1 MKKNTIKVVL
11 LVCFIL
17 FSLICVDHFTCV
29 DAYCSRKIEG
39 YWDPNGQY
47 HEYPKEETRTP
58 EEKLAL
64 MIETFRGLGW
74 SEESIQESVPTWRKE
89 LGLDSSAS
97 STGSSSTSS
106 STQAPAKATP
116 SYTKE
121 QIEAAWEET
130 GRVEATCKADGSI
143 SYKNSLTGKTKTE
156 KIPATGLHTFEV
168 TEHVDATC
176 IADGHETRTC
186 SVCGETQTEVI
197 PSTGNEHTYEL
208 TEKAEPTCT
217 EEGREVYVCSLCG
230 DTYTTP
236 IPATGHKQGAPVVT
250 KKAGM
255 FSEGELTV
263 YCETCGAVMS
273 TEVISQTCPLAL
285 WQIIVIAIGIVA
297 VVLAV
302 IMVAMKNRAKVC
314 LQ

>member
-11 LVCFIL
+11 MVCLSIL
-17 FSLICVDHFTCV
+17 FSLACFWLMSIDG
-29 DAYCSRKIEG
+29 YCEIKG

-47 HEYPKEETRTP
+47 HELPPDKQLTP
-58 EEKLAL
+58 EEELA
-64 MIETFRGLGW
+64 MDIENARLAGW
-74 SEESIQESVPTWRKE
+74 SEEEIQEFMPTWRKR
-89 LGLDSSAS
+89 LGLDSSTP
-97 STGSSSTSS
+97 STGSASNS
-106 STQAPAKATP
+106 STQAPAKATS

-130 GRVEATCKADGSI
+130 GRVEATCGADGSV

-186 SVCGETQTEVI
+186 SVCGEIQTEVI
-197 PSTGNEHTYEL
+197 P
-208 TEKAEPTCT
+208 AF
-217 EEGREVYVCSLCG
+217 
-230 DTYTTP
+230 
-236 IPATGHKQGAPVVT
+236 GHKESNPVVT
-250 KKAGM
+250 KKAGW

-273 TEVISQTCPLAL
+273 TEVVPQTCPLAL
-285 WQIIVIAIGIVA
+285 WQIIVIVIGIVA

>member
-1 MKKNTIKVVL
+1 MKNNTIKVVL

-17 FSLICVDHFTCV
+17 LSLICVDHFTCV
-29 DAYCSRKIEG
+29 DVQCMDSFKG
-39 YWDPNGQY
+39 YWDPSGQY
-47 HEYPKEETRTP
+47 HELPPEKELTSEETLELRIKNARKAGFS
-58 EEKLAL
+58 EEK
-64 MIETFRGLGW
+64 
-74 SEESIQESVPTWRKE
+74 IQGYIPTWRKE
-89 LGLDSSAS
+89 LGLDSSES
-97 STGSSSTSS
+97 SIGSSSAS

-130 GRVEATCKADGSI
+130 GRVEATCGADGSI
-143 SYKNSLTGKTKTE
+143 SYKNTLTGKTKTE

-197 PSTGNEHTYEL
+197 PAL
-208 TEKAEPTCT
+208 
-217 EEGREVYVCSLCG
+217 
-230 DTYTTP
+230 
-236 IPATGHKQGAPVVT
+236 GHKEGNPVVT
-250 KKAGM
+250 KKAGW

-273 TEVISQTCPLAL
+273 TEVVPQTCPLAL
-285 WQIIVIAIGIVA
+285 WQIIVIASGIVILVL
-297 VVLAV
+297 VVTML
-302 IMVAMKNRAKVC
+302 AMKNKAKVC

>member
-1 MKKNTIKVVL
+1 MKKNTIKVL
-11 LVCFIL
+11 MVCLSIL
-17 FSLICVDHFTCV
+17 FSLACVDHFTCV
-29 DAYCSRKIEG
+29 DAYCRNRIEG

-47 HEYPKEETRTP
+47 HEYSKESRTP
-58 EEKLAL
+58 EETLSQL
-64 MIETFRGLGW
+64 IETFRGMGW
-74 SEESIQESVPTWRKE
+74 SEESIQESLPTWRSE
-89 LGLDSSAS
+89 LGLDSSTPT
-97 STGSSSTSS
+97 TGSANTSASTP
-106 STQAPAKATP
+106 APSKATP

-130 GRVEATCKADGSI
+130 GRVEATCGEDGSI

-176 IADGHETRTC
+176 IADGHETHTC

-197 PSTGNEHTYEL
+197 PSTGNEHSYEL
-208 TEKAEPTCT
+208 TEKVDPTCT

-230 DTYTTP
+230 DTYTEA
-236 IPATGHKQGAPVVT
+236 IPATGHKEGAPVVT
-250 KKAGM
+250 KKAGL

-273 TEVISQTCPLAL
+273 TEVIPQTCPLAI
-285 WQIIVIAIGIVA
+285 WQIIAIFAGIVVA
-297 VVLAV
+297 ILAV
-302 IMVAMKNRAKVC
+302 IKVVIKNRAKVC

>member
-11 LVCFIL
+11 MVCFIL
-17 FSLICVDHFTCV
+17 FSLACVDHFTCV
-29 DAYCSRKIEG
+29 DAYCKDSVRG
-39 YWDPNGQY
+39 YWDPSGQY
-47 HEYPKEETRTP
+47 HAFPPEEQHTP
-58 EEKLAL
+58 EEELAL
-64 MIETFRGLGW
+64 KIENAHLAGW
-74 SEESIQESVPTWRKE
+74 SEQDIQELIPIWRKK

-97 STGSSSTSS
+97 STGSAGTS

-121 QIEAAWEET
+121 QVEAAWEET
-130 GRVEATCKADGSI
+130 GRVEATCGADGSV

-197 PSTGNEHTYEL
+197 PSTGTEHAYEL
-208 TEKAEPTCT
+208 TEKVEATCT

-236 IPATGHKQGAPVVT
+236 IPATGHKEGAPVVT
-250 KKAGM
+250 KKAGW
-255 FSEGELTV
+255 FSEGELTI

-273 TEVISQTCPLAL
+273 TEVIPQTCPLAI
-285 WQIIVIAIGIVA
+285 WQIIVIAVGIV
-297 VVLAV
+297 VITLAV
-302 IMVAMKNRAKVC
+302 IMIAMKNRAKVC

>member
-11 LVCFIL
+11 MVCFIL

-29 DAYCSRKIEG
+29 DAYCRNRIEG
-39 YWDPNGQY
+39 YWDPSGQY
-47 HEYPKEETRTP
+47 HEYPPEKIYTP
-58 EEKLAL
+58 EEELAKR
-64 MIETFRGLGW
+64 IEIFRGMGF
-74 SEESIQESVPTWRKE
+74 SEESIQEEIPNWRKE

-106 STQAPAKATP
+106 STQAPAKATS

-130 GRVEATCKADGSI
+130 GRVEATCGADGSV
-143 SYKNSLTGKTKTE
+143 SYKNTLTGKTKTE

-186 SVCGETQTEVI
+186 YVCGETQTEVI
-197 PSTGNEHTYEL
+197 P
-208 TEKAEPTCT
+208 
-217 EEGREVYVCSLCG
+217 
-230 DTYTTP
+230 
-236 IPATGHKQGAPVVT
+236 ATGHKEGNPAAT
-250 KKAGM
+250 KKAGW

-263 YCETCGAVMS
+263 CCEVCGTVLS
-273 TEVISQTCPLAL
+273 TEVIPQTCPLAL
-285 WQIIVIAIGIVA
+285 WQIIVIVIGIVTL
-297 VVLAV
+297 VLAV
-302 IMVAMKNRAKVC
+302 TMLAMKNKAKVC

>member
-11 LVCFIL
+11 MVCFIL

-29 DAYCSRKIEG
+29 DAHCKNRIEG
-39 YWDPNGQY
+39 YWDPSGQY
-47 HEYPKEETRTP
+47 HELAPTP
-58 EEKLAL
+58 ELSPEEVLAKK
-64 MIETFRGLGW
+64 IETFRGLGW
-74 SEESIQESVPTWRKE
+74 SEEEIQEFLPSWRKR
-89 LGLDSSAS
+89 LGLDSAEP
-97 STGSSSTSS
+97 STGSTSTSS
-106 STQAPAKATP
+106 STQNSAKSTP

-130 GRVEATCKADGSI
+130 GRVEATCGADGSV

-197 PSTGNEHTYEL
+197 P
-208 TEKAEPTCT
+208 
-217 EEGREVYVCSLCG
+217 
-230 DTYTTP
+230 
-236 IPATGHKQGAPVVT
+236 ATGHKEGNPAVT
-250 KKAGM
+250 KKAGW

-263 YCETCGAVMS
+263 CCEVCGTVLS
-273 TEVISQTCPLAL
+273 TEVIPQTCPLAL
-285 WQIIVIAIGIVA
+285 WQIIVIAIGIVIL
-297 VVLAV
+297 VLAV
-302 IMVAMKNRAKVC
+302 TMLAMKNKAKVC

>member
-1 MKKNTIKVVL
+1 MKKNTIKVL
-11 LVCFIL
+11 MVCLSIL

-29 DAYCSRKIEG
+29 DAHCEDSVRG
-39 YWDPNGQY
+39 FWDPSGQY
-47 HEYPKEETRTP
+47 HAFPPEKERTP
-58 EEKLAL
+58 EENLAL
-64 MIETFRGLGW
+64 DIENARLAGW
-74 SEESIQESVPTWRKE
+74 SEQEIQEFMPTWRKR
-89 LGLDSSAS
+89 LGLDSSAPS
-97 STGSSSTSS
+97 NGSSSTS
-106 STQAPAKATP
+106 STQAPAKATS

-130 GRVEATCKADGSI
+130 GRVEATCGADGSV

-197 PSTGNEHTYEL
+197 PSTGTEHAYEL
-208 TEKAEPTCT
+208 TEKVEPTCT

-236 IPATGHKQGAPVVT
+236 IPATGHKEGAPVVT
-250 KKAGM
+250 KKAGL
-255 FSEGELTV
+255 FSEGELTI

-273 TEVISQTCPLAL
+273 TEAVPQTCPLAL

-297 VVLAV
+297 LVLAV

>member
-1 MKKNTIKVVL
+1 MKKNTIKVL
-11 LVCFIL
+11 MVCLSIL
-17 FSLICVDHFTCV
+17 FGLACVDYFTCV
-29 DAYCSRKIEG
+29 NAYAKVTLGG
-39 YWDPNGQY
+39 YWDPSGQY
-47 HEYPKEETRTP
+47 HELPPEEEHTP
-58 EEKLAL
+58 EEEFNMLVNA
-64 MIETFRGLGW
+64 FREQGW
-74 SEESIQESVPTWRKE
+74 SEKEIQAFIPEWQRE
-89 LGLDSSAS
+89 LGLDSSATT
-97 STGSSSTSS
+97 TGSANTSASTP
-106 STQAPAKATP
+106 APSKSTP

-130 GRVEATCKADGSI
+130 GRVEATCGEDGSV

-186 SVCGETQTEVI
+186 SVCGESQTEVI
-197 PSTGNEHTYEL
+197 PSTGTEHNYEIK
-208 TEKAEPTCT
+208 EKVEPTCT

-236 IPATGHKQGAPVVT
+236 IPATGHKEGAPVVT
-250 KKAGM
+250 KKAGL

-285 WQIIVIAIGIVA
+285 WQIIVIAVGIVA
-297 VVLAV
+297 LTVAA
-302 IMVAMKNRAKVC
+302 IMMTKRSRVKVC

>member
-1 MKKNTIKVVL
+1 MKKNTIKVL
-11 LVCFIL
+11 MVCLSIL

-29 DAYCSRKIEG
+29 DAYCKVTLEG
-39 YWDPNGQY
+39 YWDPSGQY
-47 HEYPKEETRTP
+47 HEYPPEKELTP
-58 EEKLAL
+58 EE
-64 MIETFRGLGW
+64 TFELRIKNARKAGF
-74 SEESIQESVPTWRKE
+74 SEEKIQGYIPTWRKE
-89 LGLDSSAS
+89 LGLDSSAP
-97 STGSSSTSS
+97 STGSAGTS
-106 STQAPAKATP
+106 STQAPVKSTP

-176 IADGHETRTC
+176 VADGHETRTC
-186 SVCGETQTEVI
+186 SVCGENQTEVI
-197 PSTGNEHTYEL
+197 PSTGH
-208 TEKAEPTCT
+208 K
-217 EEGREVYVCSLCG
+217 EGN
-230 DTYTTP
+230 
-236 IPATGHKQGAPVVT
+236 PVVT
-250 KKAGM
+250 KKAGW

-263 YCETCGAVMS
+263 CCEVCGTVLS
-273 TEVISQTCPLAL
+273 TEVIPQTCPLAL
-285 WQIIVIAIGIVA
+285 WQIIVIVIGIVA

>member
-1 MKKNTIKVVL
+1 MKKNTIKVL
-11 LVCFIL
+11 MVCLSIL
-17 FSLICVDHFTCV
+17 FSLACVDHFTCV
-29 DAYCSRKIEG
+29 DAYCKVTLKG
-39 YWDPNGQY
+39 YWDPSGQY
-47 HEYPKEETRTP
+47 HELPPVKERTP
-58 EEKLAL
+58 EEELAKRIDVARE
-64 MIETFRGLGW
+64 MGFP
-74 SEESIQESVPTWRKE
+74 EESIQEEIPKWRKE
-89 LGLDSSAS
+89 LGLDSSTP
-97 STGSSSTSS
+97 STGSSNTSS
-106 STQAPAKATP
+106 SQTPAKSTP

-130 GRVEATCKADGSI
+130 ERVEATCGADGSV

-176 IADGHETRTC
+176 VADGHETRTC
-186 SVCGETQTEVI
+186 SVCGENQTEVI
-197 PSTGNEHTYEL
+197 PSTGAEHTYEL

-236 IPATGHKQGAPVVT
+236 IPATGHKESAPVVT
-250 KKAGM
+250 KKAGL

-285 WQIIVIAIGIVA
+285 WQIIVIAVGIIVII
-297 VVLAV
+297 LAV
-302 IMVAMKNRAKVC
+302 IMIAMKNRAKVC

>member
-1 MKKNTIKVVL
+1 MKKNTIKVL
-11 LVCFIL
+11 MVCLSIL
-17 FSLICVDHFTCV
+17 FSLACVDHFTCV
-29 DAYCSRKIEG
+29 DAHCMDSFKG
-39 YWDPNGQY
+39 YWDPSGQY
-47 HEYPKEETRTP
+47 HELPPEKELTP
-58 EEKLAL
+58 EE
-64 MIETFRGLGW
+64 TFELKIKNARKAGF
-74 SEESIQESVPTWRKE
+74 SEEDIQEIIPTWRKE
-89 LGLDSSAS
+89 LGLDFSTPA
-97 STGSSSTSS
+97 TGSASTSS
-106 STQAPAKATP
+106 STQASANSTP

-130 GRVEATCKADGSI
+130 ERVEATCGADGSI

-197 PSTGNEHTYEL
+197 PSTGAEHAYEL
-208 TEKAEPTCT
+208 IEKVDPTCT

-236 IPATGHKQGAPVVT
+236 IPATGHKEGAPVVT
-250 KKAGM
+250 KKAGW

-273 TEVISQTCPLAL
+273 TEVVPQTCPLAL

>member
-1 MKKNTIKVVL
+1 MKKNTIKVL
-11 LVCFIL
+11 MVCLSIL

-29 DAYCSRKIEG
+29 DAYCKVTLEG
-39 YWDPNGQY
+39 YWDPSGQY
-47 HEYPKEETRTP
+47 HEYPPEKELTP
-58 EEKLAL
+58 EE
-64 MIETFRGLGW
+64 TFELRIKNARKAGF
-74 SEESIQESVPTWRKE
+74 SEEKIQGYIPTWRKE
-89 LGLDSSAS
+89 LGLDSSAP
-97 STGSSSTSS
+97 STGSAGTS
-106 STQAPAKATP
+106 STQAPVKSTP

-130 GRVEATCKADGSI
+130 GRVEATCGADGSV

-176 IADGHETRTC
+176 IADGHEIRTC

-197 PSTGNEHTYEL
+197 PSTGTEHAYEL
-208 TEKAEPTCT
+208 TEKVEPTCT
-217 EEGREVYVCSLCG
+217 EEGREVYLCSLCG

-236 IPATGHKQGAPVVT
+236 IPATGHKEGAPVVT
-250 KKAGM
+250 KKAGW

-273 TEVISQTCPLAL
+273 TEIIPQACPLAL
-285 WQIIVIAIGIVA
+285 WQIIVITIGIVA
-297 VVLAV
+297 LVSA
-302 IMVAMKNRAKVC
+302 IIIVAMKNRAKVC